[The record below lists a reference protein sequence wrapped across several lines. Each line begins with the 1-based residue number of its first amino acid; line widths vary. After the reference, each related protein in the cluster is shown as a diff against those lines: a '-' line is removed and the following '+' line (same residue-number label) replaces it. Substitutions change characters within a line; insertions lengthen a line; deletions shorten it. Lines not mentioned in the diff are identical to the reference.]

1 MRYGSPLEPENS
13 TLPLLFP
20 TNRAMDGVESELIR
34 EIVGVG
40 EHVAL
45 TRWASAIAL
54 TIFVW
59 DNLLTLGDEV
69 YFIWPKKWSSV
80 KVCTYG
86 NRILCF
92 VALVL
97 NTLQLDTTHRNFTYE
112 FCAAYFHIAGYFAY
126 ASFALCNWIL
136 LVRAHALLGGKR
148 NHFVWLCS
156 LFAVAYAGTAVLVV
170 IATLGLQSQ
179 LYYSDVFKA
188 CGIRELPYLMPFL
201 WIPAG
206 IFETIVFTIT
216 VTKVYRSFQLSR
228 CLGSDLFMVLYR
240 DGVAYYLVSR
250 NPLEYE

>member
-1 MRYGSPLEPENS
+1 MRHGSPLEPENS

-112 FCAAYFHIAGYFAY
+112 FCAAYFHIA
-126 ASFALCNWIL
+126 
-136 LVRAHALLGGKR
+136 
-148 NHFVWLCS
+148 
-156 LFAVAYAGTAVLVV
+156 
-170 IATLGLQSQ
+170 
-179 LYYSDVFKA
+179 
-188 CGIRELPYLMPFL
+188 
-201 WIPAG
+201 
-206 IFETIVFTIT
+206 
-216 VTKVYRSFQLSR
+216 
-228 CLGSDLFMVLYR
+228 
-240 DGVAYYLVSR
+240 
-250 NPLEYE
+250 